1 MDNNKIAVKTSLSVH
16 VEEIKNLSRLIPNLV
31 EDLMDSVTELSY
43 CWQGPEWEEYQK
55 TFSYYMEQLKLK
67 KYKMHFNKWILV
79 LKKYRAMGRIV
90 MRSQCTNLQKM
101 IMNTSFKH
109 CVSMQTSGNQ

>member
-31 EDLMDSVTELSY
+31 EDLRDSVTELSY

-55 TFSYYMEQLKLK
+55 TFAYYMEQLTEI
-67 KYKMHFNKWILV
+67 YMYMDSYTTDIERTG
-79 LKKYRAMGRIV
+79 Y
-90 MRSQCTNLQKM
+90 TNIGL
-101 IMNTSFKH
+101 
-109 CVSMQTSGNQ
+109 